1 MTVDQTGPID
11 RYAVIGHPVEH
22 SLSPRIHALF
32 ARQTHQFLVY
42 ERLDCPPDGFLAG
55 VRAFAANEGRHAHA
69 RWNTRGC
76 NVTVP
81 FKFEAYACA
90 PRHSARAELA
100 QAANT
105 LRFDDEA
112 HGGWWADNTD
122 GAGLV
127 RDIEDHCGV
136 ALRGARVLLVGAG
149 GAAAGVL
156 GPLLERGPHELV
168 IVNRTQSKAEPLL
181 ARHVALAQTHGATLR
196 PASLDRPGERY
207 DVVINAT
214 AASLGGQALA
224 LPQSACKPGGLAV
237 DLMYGPAAQPFMAW
251 AHAAGA
257 HAVDG
262 LGMLVEQAAESFF
275 LWRDVRPHTAPV
287 LAELREYL
295 KHR

>member
-1 MTVDQTGPID
+1 V
-11 RYAVIGHPVEH
+11 
-22 SLSPRIHALF
+22 
-32 ARQTHQFLVY
+32 
-42 ERLDCPPDGFLAG
+42 
-55 VRAFAANEGRHAHA
+55 
-69 RWNTRGC
+69 
-76 NVTVP
+76 
-81 FKFEAYACA
+81 
-90 PRHSARAELA
+90 
-100 QAANT
+100 
-105 LRFDDEA
+105 
-112 HGGWWADNTD
+112 
-122 GAGLV
+122 GLV

-136 ALRGARVLLVGAG
+136 DLRGARVLLVGAG

-168 IVNRTQSKAEPLL
+168 IVNRTRPKAEPLL
-181 ARHVALAQTHGATLR
+181 ARHAALARAHGATLR
-196 PASLDRPGERY
+196 LETLDRPGERY

-224 LPQSACKPGGLAV
+224 LPQSVCKPGGLAV

-251 AHAAGA
+251 ASAAGA

-275 LWRDVRPHTAPV
+275 LQGDVRPHTATV